1 MLKQLAIAAAAAFAS
16 WVSVAYFKKWALEHR
31 VLDIPNDRSSH
42 RVPVPRGGGIALV
55 ATVIVAM
62 ILELRNDPSP
72 RIAIAWMGGSVLIAV
87 VSWLDDLKSLP
98 MVIRLIAQSSA
109 AALVIAAAQPIREIG
124 APPLGFLPFGS
135 AGDVLMFLWIV
146 GLTNAFNFMDGI
158 DGIAAGQAA
167 IAGAAAAVVG
177 QMQNETTVT
186 FLGLFIAASSIG
198 FLLHNWSPATI
209 FMGDVGSAFLGYS
222 LAVMPLMSRR
232 SQPELLLVDICVLW
246 PFLFDT
252 IFTFARR
259 SMKRENVLKA
269 HRSHLY
275 QRLVHSGA
283 SHASVALLYITLA
296 TIGAVLGVA
305 ALRSVS
311 FGIAALVSI
320 PAMAVGL
327 LAAVRVSE
335 SRNPAYHES

>member
-1 MLKQLAIAAAAAFAS
+1 MTTA
-16 WVSVAYFKKWALEHR
+16 
-31 VLDIPNDRSSH
+31 
-42 RVPVPRGGGIALV
+42 
-55 ATVIVAM
+55 
-62 ILELRNDPSP
+62 
-72 RIAIAWMGGSVLIAV
+72 
-87 VSWLDDLKSLP
+87 
-98 MVIRLIAQSSA
+98 
-109 AALVIAAAQPIREIG
+109 
-124 APPLGFLPFGS
+124 
-135 AGDVLMFLWIV
+135 
-146 GLTNAFNFMDGI
+146 
-158 DGIAAGQAA
+158 AA
-167 IAGAAAAVVG
+167 IAGAAATVVG

-275 QRLVHSGA
+275 QRLVQSGA

-296 TIGAVLGVA
+296 TTGAVLGVA